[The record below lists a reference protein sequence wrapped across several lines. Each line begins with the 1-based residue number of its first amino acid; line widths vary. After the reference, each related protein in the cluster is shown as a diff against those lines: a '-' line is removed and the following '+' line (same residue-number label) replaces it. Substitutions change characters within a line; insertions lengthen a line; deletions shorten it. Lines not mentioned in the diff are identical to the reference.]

1 MNLGNILSSETVRIT
16 KTDVVLSIFF
26 YHICLCFMLTVKL
39 TSRSSSTLISFSGLQ
54 LDANTRKITTQKLP
68 QEQRRG
74 GGRKKKEILID
85 YKVTSKRRRRCRKR
99 VEVEA
104 RRFDVRR

>member
-39 TSRSSSTLISFSGLQ
+39 TSRSSSTSISFSGLQ

-74 GGRKKKEILID
+74 GEEKKKEILID

>member
-39 TSRSSSTLISFSGLQ
+39 TSRSSSTSISFSGLQ

-85 YKVTSKRRRRCRKR
+85 YKVTSKRRRKCRKR

>member
-39 TSRSSSTLISFSGLQ
+39 TSRSSSTSISFSGLQ

-74 GGRKKKEILID
+74 GKKKKEILID

>member
-1 MNLGNILSSETVRIT
+1 
-16 KTDVVLSIFF
+16 
-26 YHICLCFMLTVKL
+26 MLTVTL
-39 TSRSSSTLISFSGLQ
+39 TSRSSSTSISFSGLQ

-74 GGRKKKEILID
+74 EEKKEILID

-99 VEVEA
+99 EVEA

>member
-39 TSRSSSTLISFSGLQ
+39 TSRSSSTSISFSGLQ

-68 QEQRRG
+68 QEQRR

>member
-39 TSRSSSTLISFSGLQ
+39 TSRSSSTSISFSGLQ
-54 LDANTRKITTQKLP
+54 LDANTRKSTTQKLP

-74 GGRKKKEILID
+74 GKKKKEILID